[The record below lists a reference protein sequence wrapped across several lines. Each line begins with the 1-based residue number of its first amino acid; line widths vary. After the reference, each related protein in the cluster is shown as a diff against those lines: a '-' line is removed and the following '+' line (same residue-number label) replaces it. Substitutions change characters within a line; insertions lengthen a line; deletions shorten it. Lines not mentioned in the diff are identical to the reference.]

1 MAAPLLKKDVRMGQS
16 EPCLSESDGWEVDLA
31 LRELRVRGVPVTIGS
46 RPFEIIELLARSA
59 GELVTKDDLMKRVW
73 PGAVVE
79 DNTIQVHISAIRK
92 ALGSDRNILKTL
104 SGRGYRLMGSW
115 TIREKDTSTRGD
127 ASGPRREGVHPFS
140 SNVPIAASA
149 LVGRE
154 NIVQHLC
161 NLVSAYRVVTLT
173 GPGGIGKTVLA
184 AAVTRRIFP
193 TFEGDAWF
201 VELASLSDPELV
213 PSAVAST
220 LGLQLGG
227 GGITPG
233 LVADAIGSK
242 KVLLVLDNCEHV
254 VDATANFVEILV
266 RACSRCII
274 LPTSREVL
282 RVDGECVYR
291 VPPLEAPAEDDEDPA
306 SILSRSAVELFVT
319 RAKARDS
326 DFSPHTDDLPATSS
340 ICRRLDG
347 IPLAIEFAAAR
358 AAALGIQQVA
368 TDLSDRF
375 ALLTGG
381 RRTALPRHQTLR
393 AVLNWSYELL
403 PEREQR
409 LLRCLSIFPAGFTLD
424 AAVAIM
430 GEGIDAPTVTDGI
443 ANLVFKSLVSLSQS
457 ETVPRWRLLETTRVY
472 AFGKLEESGEA
483 GQTARRHAEFY
494 CAVFALFA
502 TENQLQAAIDDLGA
516 YRREIDNFRAALNW
530 AFSAD
535 GDAAI
540 GVALAA
546 AGADFL
552 VAVSL
557 VAESCEWS
565 GKALERIGGAAGTR
579 SEMILQCNLGMSLTY
594 TRGMGEDACKAL
606 TRGLSLAQTL
616 ADSDYLQ
623 RTTFGLWVFSARGSA
638 LYDALAVARSYENTV
653 PLGDRHS
660 RAVANWLVGIPLIY
674 LGEHIEAST
683 RLLQAINQYPIG
695 NRHQDTIR
703 FGADLRA
710 SASGHVSVSLLSRGL
725 VDTALQAAMRAVEEA
740 HTGNQPTV
748 LCVALIFAAGFICL
762 SLGELDLAERY
773 GEDLIVLAQKH
784 ALRPY
789 YAAGLCVR
797 GSLAVRRTDPHAGV
811 DLLSRGLADIR
822 AASYLQFYPFFQIE
836 LAAALGALDR
846 VDDGL
851 SEIDTALHF
860 AADTGHRWF
869 LPETLRVKGE
879 LLARRGSDD
888 PGVIA
893 DLFRHSISEAHQQQ
907 ALYWELSAAISLAD
921 LMRSQNRDVEAQA
934 VLGPVYDRFTEGFST
949 ISLKRAKSILGG
961 TRSDRREWR

>member
-1 MAAPLLKKDVRMGQS
+1 MGQS
-16 EPCLSESDGWEVDLA
+16 EPCVFESDGWVVDLA
-31 LRELRVRGVPVTIGS
+31 LRELRVGGVPVAIGS
-46 RPFEIIELLARSA
+46 RPLEIVELLARSA
-59 GELVTKDDLMKRVW
+59 GKLVTKDHLMKTVW

-79 DNTIQVHISAIRK
+79 DNTIQVHISAIRR
-92 ALGSDRNILKTL
+92 ALGSDRGMLKTL
-104 SGRGYRLMGSW
+104 SGRGYRLQGSW
-115 TIREKDTSTRGD
+115 TIREKDNPTRTDTPRPRSEGD
-127 ASGPRREGVHPFS
+127 HPFS

-154 NIVQHLC
+154 TIVQHLC

-173 GPGGIGKTVLA
+173 GPGGIGKTVLS

-201 VELASLSDPELV
+201 VELASLPDPELV
-213 PSAVAST
+213 PSAVAGA

-227 GGITPG
+227 GEITPA
-233 LVADAIGSK
+233 LVAASIGSK

-254 VDATANFVEILV
+254 VDAAANFVEILV
-266 RACSRCII
+266 RACPRCTI
-274 LPTSREVL
+274 LSTSREVL

-291 VPPLEAPAEDDEDPA
+291 VPPLEVPGEDEEDSA

-326 DFSPHTDDLPATSS
+326 DFSPHANNLPATSS

-358 AAALGIQQVA
+358 AAALGVQQVA
-368 TDLSDRF
+368 AGLSDRF

-393 AVLNWSYELL
+393 AVLNWSYDLL

-424 AAVAIM
+424 AAVAVV
-430 GEGIDAPTVTDGI
+430 GAGLDASAVTEGI

-457 ETVPRWRLLETTRVY
+457 ETVPRWRLLETTRAY

-483 GQTARRHAEFY
+483 SQTARRHAEFY
-494 CAVFALFA
+494 LTLFALFA
-502 TENQLQAAIDDLGA
+502 TEDQLQAAIDDLGA

-535 GDAAI
+535 GDTTI

-546 AGADFL
+546 AGADFW
-552 VAVSL
+552 VAVSR

-565 GKALERIGGAAGTR
+565 DKALAQIGSAAGTR
-579 SEMILQCNLGMSLTY
+579 YEMILQCNLGMSMTY
-594 TRGMGEDACKAL
+594 TRGMVEDAREAL
-606 TRGLSLAQTL
+606 TRGLALAQTF
-616 ADSDYLQ
+616 ADFDYQQ
-623 RTTFGLWVFSARGSA
+623 RTTFGLWVFSARSLA
-638 LYDALAVARSYENTV
+638 LNEALAVARSYETMAG
-653 PLGDRHS
+653 PGDQQS
-660 RAVANWLVGIPLIY
+660 EAVANWLVGIPLIY

-683 RLLQAINQYPIG
+683 RLQQAIDRYPIR
-695 NRHQDTIR
+695 NRRRDTIR

-710 SASGHVSVSLLSRGL
+710 SASGHLSVSLLSQGR
-725 VDTALQAAMRAVEEA
+725 VDAALQAAVRAVEEA
-740 HTGNQPTV
+740 HHGNQPTV
-748 LCVALIFAAGFICL
+748 LCVALVFAAGFISL
-762 SLGELDLAERY
+762 SLGDLDAAERY
-773 GEDLIVLAQKH
+773 GEELIILAQKH
-784 ALRPY
+784 ALGPY

-797 GSLAVRRTDPHAGV
+797 GSLAARRTDPKTGV
-811 DLLSRGLADIR
+811 DLLYRGLADIR

-851 SEIDTALHF
+851 REIATALRF
-860 AADTGHRWF
+860 AAETGHRWF
-869 LPETLRVKGE
+869 VPETLRVKGE

-888 PGVIA
+888 PEVIA
-893 DLFRHSISEAHQQQ
+893 ELFCQSIGEAHQQQ
-907 ALYWELSAAISLAD
+907 ALYWELSAAISLAE
-921 LMRSQNRDVEAQA
+921 LMRSQNRGVEAQA
-934 VLGPVYDRFTEGFST
+934 MLAPVYDRFTEGFSA

-961 TRSDRREWR
+961 TPSGGRELR

>member
-1 MAAPLLKKDVRMGQS
+1 MGQS
-16 EPCLSESDGWEVDLA
+16 EPHVFESDGWEVDLA
-31 LRELRVRGVPVTIGS
+31 LRELRARGVPVPIGS
-46 RPFEIIELLARSA
+46 RAFEIIELLASSA
-59 GELVTKDDLMKRVW
+59 GKLVTKDDLMKKIW

-79 DNTIQVHISAIRK
+79 DNTIQVHISAIRR
-92 ALGSDRNILKTL
+92 ALGSDRGMLKTL
-104 SGRGYRLMGSW
+104 SGRGYRLLGSW
-115 TIREKDTSTRGD
+115 TIREKETQTRPD
-127 ASGPRREGVHPFS
+127 APRPRNEGVHPFS

-154 NIVQHLC
+154 TIVQHLG

-173 GPGGIGKTVLA
+173 GPGGIGKTVLS

-193 TFEGDAWF
+193 TLEGDAWF

-227 GGITPG
+227 GEITPG
-233 LVADAIGSK
+233 LVADAIGSR

-254 VDATANFVEILV
+254 VDAAANFVEVLV
-266 RACSRCII
+266 RACPRCTI
-274 LPTSREVL
+274 LSTSREVL

-319 RAKARDS
+319 RARARDS
-326 DFSPHTDDLPATSS
+326 DFSPHADDLPAASS

-347 IPLAIEFAAAR
+347 MPLAIEFAAAR
-358 AAALGIQQVA
+358 AAALGVQQVA
-368 TDLSDRF
+368 IGLSDRF

-403 PEREQR
+403 PEGEQR

-430 GEGIDAPTVTDGI
+430 GNRLDASAVTEGI
-443 ANLVFKSLVSLSQS
+443 ANLVLKSLVSLGQS
-457 ETVPRWRLLETTRVY
+457 ETVPRWRLLETTRAY
-472 AFGKLEESGEA
+472 AFEKLEESGEA
-483 GQTARRHAEFY
+483 AETARRHAEFY
-494 CAVFALFA
+494 LALFAVFA
-502 TENQLQAAIDDLGA
+502 TENQLQAAIDDLGT
-516 YRREIDNFRAALNW
+516 YRREIDNYRAALNW

-546 AGADFL
+546 AGADFW

-565 GKALERIGGAAGTR
+565 GKALARIGSAAGTR

-594 TRGMGEDACKAL
+594 TRGMGEDARKAL

-616 ADSDYLQ
+616 ADSDYQQ
-623 RTTFGLWVFSARGSA
+623 RTTFGLWVFFARGSA
-638 LYDALAVARSYENTV
+638 LNDALAVARHYETI
-653 PLGDRHS
+653 PRLGDRQS

-674 LGEHIEAST
+674 LGEHVEAST
-683 RLLQAINQYPIG
+683 RLQQAIEQYPIES
-695 NRHQDTIR
+695 RRRDTIR

-725 VDTALQAAMRAVEEA
+725 VDAALQAAMRAIEEA
-740 HTGNQPTV
+740 RNGDQPTV
-748 LCVALIFAAGFICL
+748 LCVALAFAAGFIFL
-762 SLGELDLAERY
+762 SLGELGMAERY
-773 GEDLIVLAQKH
+773 GEELIILAQKH
-784 ALRPY
+784 GLLPY
-789 YAAGLCVR
+789 HAAGLCIR
-797 GSLAVRRTDPHAGV
+797 GSLASRRSDPLTGV
-811 DLLSRGLADIR
+811 DLLYRGLAGMR
-822 AASYLQFYPFFQIE
+822 AASYLQFYPFFQTE

-851 SEIDTALHF
+851 SEINAALRF
-860 AADTGHRWF
+860 AAETGHRWF
-869 LPETLRVKGE
+869 VPETLRVKGE
-879 LLARRGSDD
+879 LFARRRSDD
-888 PGVIA
+888 PEAIA
-893 DLFRHSISEAHQQQ
+893 ELFRQSIGQAHQQQ
-907 ALYWELSAAISLAD
+907 ALYWELSAAISLAE
-921 LMRSQNRDVEAQA
+921 LMRSQNRDGEAHA
-934 VLGPVYDRFTEGFST
+934 VVGPVYDRFTEGFSA
-949 ISLKRAKSILGG
+949 ISLKRAKSILEG
-961 TRSDRREWR
+961 TPRPRS